1 MALFQINR
9 EPTDRMLRQFG
20 AIAAI
25 ALPTLAWV
33 TTRNAPVTI
42 AAAVIGAAALATWP
56 KPQLLRKPF
65 VALSLATAPLGMVL
79 GEVLLLAMYFGVFL
93 PIGLLFKLI
102 GRDPLARKFDRSA
115 ESYWLPKGSSSD
127 AAAYLRQF

>member
-20 AIAAI
+20 AIAAV
-25 ALPTLAWV
+25 ALPTLAWL
-33 TTRNAPVTI
+33 TTRSTTVTI
-42 AAAVIGAAALATWP
+42 AAGVIGTAALATWP
-56 KPQLLRKPF
+56 RPQLLKKPF

-79 GEVLLLAMYFGVFL
+79 GEALLLAMYFGVFL

-115 ESYWLPKGSSSD
+115 ESYWVPKGSSSD

>member
-1 MALFQINR
+1 MALFEINR
-9 EPTDRMLRQFG
+9 TPTDRVLRQFG

-33 TTRNAPVTI
+33 ATRNTAATI
-42 AAAVIGAAALATWP
+42 AAAVVGTAALATWP
-56 KPQLLRKPF
+56 KPQLLKKPF

-79 GEVLLLAMYFGVFL
+79 GEALLLAMYFGVFL

-102 GRDPLARKFDRSA
+102 GRDPLARKFDRTA
-115 ESYWLPKGSSSD
+115 ESYWVPKATSPD

>member
-1 MALFQINR
+1 MALFEINR
-9 EPTDRMLRQFG
+9 TPTDRVLRQFG
-20 AIAAI
+20 AIAAV

-33 TTRNAPVTI
+33 TTHNVL
-42 AAAVIGAAALATWP
+42 VITVGALVGAAALATWP
-56 KPQLLRKPF
+56 KPQLLKRPF

-79 GEVLLLAMYFGVFL
+79 GEALLLAMYFGVFL
-93 PIGLLFKLI
+93 PIGLLFKLV

-115 ESYWLPKGSSSD
+115 ESYWVPKRTSPD